1 MNVELSDEARSL
13 LQRERTLI
21 TELRDLLDSADANE
35 EDFDDLRN
43 ALRDLEGLFMLVVCG
58 EYNAG
63 KSTFVNAL
71 MGQRVMLEGVTPTT
85 DRITILTHGDK
96 ERSIEEGSFVLRREV
111 PLDLLQDIAFVD
123 TPGTNAVIKR
133 HQELTEDFI
142 PRADLVIFVTSA
154 DRPFSESERE
164 FLELIRSWGKKIII
178 VINKMDILES
188 AEERA
193 KVTDFVREQARLTL
207 DIEPQIFG
215 ISARSALRAKEAGDD
230 DVVVRSGLRE
240 VETLIQD
247 TIIGG
252 QRLELKMK
260 NPLGVALRVAENY
273 DTVIGDRLK
282 LLEGDRATLKEIE
295 RQREVFNHDLK
306 RDFSGHMGNIKN
318 ALIEV
323 ERRGDVF
330 FDDRLRIGKV
340 LDLMNSD
347 KVKADFEKEV
357 IRNADSD
364 IDNAV
369 GDMADWFIS
378 RNLQVWEDVM
388 AFVQKRQK
396 ASQSENGSNNESKMV
411 GEVGSRFQ
419 YDREN
424 LIRNIGDKAQ
434 GVLLNYDRKIESG
447 KLADSFQGA
456 VVRSGLL
463 GLGGIGLGAATVA
476 FLSGAML
483 DITGVA
489 VGLAVAGMGLLVLPT
504 RRRRA
509 KKELHDKMQE
519 LRDGLE
525 SSLAKQFD
533 VELSKSNERLDAAI
547 SPYTRFVRSEL
558 GRLDTVRGDL
568 RDKKDELV
576 RLRADIEAM
585 N

>member
-1 MNVELSDEARSL
+1 MLD
-13 LQRERTLI
+13 QKRERTLI

-43 ALRDLEGLFMLVVCG
+43 ALKDLEGLFMLVVCG

-85 DRITILTHGDK
+85 DRITILTHGPK
-96 ERSIEEGSFVLRREV
+96 ERSVEEGSFVLRREV
-111 PLDLLQDIAFVD
+111 PLEILRDIAIVD

-142 PRADLVIFVTSA
+142 PRADLVVFVTSA

-188 AEERA
+188 AEERD

-207 DIEPQIFG
+207 DMEPQIFG
-215 ISARSALRAKEAGDD
+215 ISARSALRAKEAGDA

-240 VETLIQD
+240 IETLVQE
-247 TIIGG
+247 TVMGG

-273 DTVIGDRLK
+273 DDVIGDRLK
-282 LLEGDRATLKEIE
+282 LLEGDRETLGEIE
-295 RQREVFNHDLK
+295 R
-306 RDFSGHMGNIKN
+306 
-318 ALIEV
+318 
-323 ERRGDVF
+323 
-330 FDDRLRIGKV
+330 RLRMGKV
-340 LDLMNSD
+340 VDLMNSD

-357 IRNADSD
+357 IRNADAD
-364 IDNAV
+364 MDNAV

-396 ASQSENGSNNESKMV
+396 ASQAKMV

-424 LIRNIGDKAQ
+424 LIRNIGDKAE
-434 GVLLNYDRKIESG
+434 GVLLNYDRKVEAG

-483 DITGVA
+483 DITGLA
-489 VGLAVAGMGLLVLPT
+489 LGLAVAGMGLLVLPT

-509 KKELHDKMQE
+509 KKELHVKMQE

-525 SSLAKQFD
+525 SSLSTQFD

-558 GRLDTVRGDL
+558 GRLDTVRGEIQA
-568 RDKKDELV
+568 KKDELV
-576 RLRADIEAM
+576 ALKADIESM
-585 N
+585 S

>member
-21 TELRDLLDSADANE
+21 AELRDLLDSADANP

-63 KSTFVNAL
+63 KSTFVNSL

-85 DRITILTHGDK
+85 DRITILTYGDK

-111 PLDLLQDIAFVD
+111 PLDILRDIAFVD

-142 PRADLVIFVTSA
+142 PRADLVLFVTSA

-188 AEERA
+188 AEERE
-193 KVTDFVREQARLTL
+193 KVTDFVREQAKLTL
-207 DIEPQIFG
+207 DIEPQVFG
-215 ISARSALRAKEAGDD
+215 ISARSALRAKEAGDA
-230 DVVVRSGLRE
+230 DVVLRSGLRD
-240 VETLIQD
+240 VEDLIQNSV
-247 TIIGG
+247 IGG

-260 NPLGVALRVAENY
+260 NPLGVALRISENY
-273 DTVIGDRLK
+273 DSIIAERLS
-282 LLEGDRATLKEIE
+282 LLEGDRATLAEIE
-295 RQREVFNHDLK
+295 RQREMFNHDLK

-323 ERRGDVF
+323 ERRGDIF
-330 FDDRLRIGKV
+330 FDDRLRMGKV
-340 LDLMNSD
+340 FDLMNSD

-357 IRNADSD
+357 IRNADAD

-369 GDMADWFIS
+369 GEMADWFIS

-388 AFVQKRQK
+388 GFVQKRQK
-396 ASQSENGSNNESKMV
+396 ASQAKVM

-419 YDREN
+419 YDRDN
-424 LIRNIGDKAQ
+424 LIRNIDDKAQ
-434 GVLLNYDRKIESG
+434 SVLLNYDRKIESA
-447 KLADSFQGA
+447 KLAESFQGA

-483 DITGVA
+483 DITGLA
-489 VGLAVAGMGLLVLPT
+489 LGLAVAGMGLLVLPT
-504 RRRRA
+504 RRRKA
-509 KKELHDKMQE
+509 KKELHNKMQE

-525 SSLAKQFD
+525 SSLASQFD
-533 VELSKSNERLDAAI
+533 IELSKSNERLDAAI

-558 GRLDTVRGDL
+558 GRLDTVRGEL
-568 RDKKDELV
+568 SSKKDELMA
-576 RLRADIEAM
+576 LRADIEDLS
-585 N
+585 

>member
-1 MNVELSDEARSL
+1 MNVELSDEARTL
-13 LQRERTLI
+13 LQRERSLI

-63 KSTFVNAL
+63 KSTFVNSL

-85 DRITILTHGDK
+85 DKITILTHGDK
-96 ERSIEEGSFVLRREV
+96 ERSIEEGSYVLRREV
-111 PLDLLQDIAFVD
+111 PLDILQDIAFVD

-193 KVTDFVREQARLTL
+193 KVTDFVREQAKATL
-207 DIEPQIFG
+207 DMEPQIFG
-215 ISARSALRAKEAGDD
+215 VSARSALRAKEAGDD
-230 DVVVRSGLRE
+230 DVVVRSGLRD
-240 VETLIQD
+240 VETLIQE
-247 TIIGG
+247 TIVGG
-252 QRLELKMK
+252 ERLELKMK
-260 NPLGVALRVAENY
+260 NPLGVAQRVAENY
-273 DTVIGDRLK
+273 DGVIGERLK
-282 LLEGDRATLKEIE
+282 LLEDDKATLNEID

-330 FDDRLRIGKV
+330 FDDRLRMGKV
-340 LDLMNSD
+340 LDLMNTD

-388 AFVQKRQK
+388 TFVQKRQK
-396 ASQSENGSNNESKMV
+396 AADSTTESKMV

-434 GVLLNYDRKIESG
+434 GVLLNYDRKIEAG

-489 VGLAVAGMGLLVLPT
+489 LGFAVAGLGLLVLPT

-509 KKELHDKMQE
+509 KKDLHDKMQE

-525 SSLAKQFD
+525 SSLSKQFD

-558 GRLDTVRGDL
+558 GRLETVREDI
-568 RDKKDELV
+568 RAKKEEIV
-576 RLRADIEAM
+576 SLRADIEAM
-585 N
+585 S

>member
-1 MNVELSDEARSL
+1 MNVELSDEARTL

-21 TELRDLLDSADANE
+21 AELRDLLDSADANP

-63 KSTFVNAL
+63 KSTFVNSL

-85 DRITILTHGDK
+85 DRITILTHGEK

-111 PLDLLQDIAFVD
+111 PIDILRDIAFVD

-142 PRADLVIFVTSA
+142 PRADLVLFVTSA

-188 AEERA
+188 AEERD
-193 KVTDFVREQARLTL
+193 KVTEFVREQARLTL
-207 DIEPQIFG
+207 DIEPQVFG
-215 ISARSALRAKEAGDD
+215 ISARSALRAKEAGDA
-230 DVVVRSGLRE
+230 DVVVRSGLRD
-240 VETLIQD
+240 VEDLIQNSV
-247 TIIGG
+247 IGG

-260 NPLGVALRVAENY
+260 NPLGVALRISENY
-273 DTVIGDRLK
+273 DSVIAERLS
-282 LLEGDRATLKEIE
+282 LLEGDRATLAEIE
-295 RQREVFNHDLK
+295 RQREIFNHDLK
-306 RDFSGHMGNIKN
+306 RDFAGHMGNIKN

-323 ERRGDVF
+323 ERRGDIF
-330 FDDRLRIGKV
+330 FDDRLRMGKV
-340 LDLMNSD
+340 FDLINSD
-347 KVKADFEKEV
+347 KVKAEFEKEV
-357 IRNADSD
+357 IRNADAD

-388 AFVQKRQK
+388 GFVQKRQK
-396 ASQSENGSNNESKMV
+396 ASQAKVM

-419 YDREN
+419 YDRDN
-424 LIRNIGDKAQ
+424 LIRNIDDKAQ
-434 GVLLNYDRKIESG
+434 SVLLNYDRKIESA
-447 KLADSFQGA
+447 KLAESFQGA

-483 DITGVA
+483 DITGLA
-489 VGLAVAGMGLLVLPT
+489 LGLAVAGMGLLVLPT
-504 RRRRA
+504 RRRKA
-509 KKELHDKMQE
+509 KKELHNKMQE

-525 SSLAKQFD
+525 SSLASQFD
-533 VELSKSNERLDAAI
+533 IELSKSNERLDAAI

-558 GRLDTVRGDL
+558 GRLDTVRSEL
-568 RDKKDELV
+568 SSKKDELMA
-576 RLRADIEAM
+576 LRADIEDLS
-585 N
+585 

>member
-1 MNVELSDEARSL
+1 MNVELSDEARTL
-13 LQRERTLI
+13 LQRERSLI

-63 KSTFVNAL
+63 KSTFVNSL

-85 DRITILTHGDK
+85 DKITILTHGDK
-96 ERSIEEGSFVLRREV
+96 ERSIEEGSYVLRREV
-111 PLDLLQDIAFVD
+111 PLDILQDIAFVD

-193 KVTDFVREQARLTL
+193 KVTDFVREQAKATL
-207 DIEPQIFG
+207 DMEPQIFG
-215 ISARSALRAKEAGDD
+215 VSARSALRAKEAGDD
-230 DVVVRSGLRE
+230 DVVVRSGLRD
-240 VETLIQD
+240 VETLIQE
-247 TIIGG
+247 TIVGG
-252 QRLELKMK
+252 ERLELKMK
-260 NPLGVALRVAENY
+260 NPLGVAQRVAENY
-273 DTVIGDRLK
+273 DGVIGERLK
-282 LLEGDRATLKEIE
+282 LLEDDKATLNEID

-306 RDFSGHMGNIKN
+306 RDFSGHMANIKN

-330 FDDRLRIGKV
+330 FDDRLRMGKV
-340 LDLMNSD
+340 LDLMNTD

-388 AFVQKRQK
+388 TFVQKRQK
-396 ASQSENGSNNESKMV
+396 AADSTTESKMV

-434 GVLLNYDRKIESG
+434 GVLLNYDRKIEAG

-489 VGLAVAGMGLLVLPT
+489 LGFAVAGLGLLVLPT

-509 KKELHDKMQE
+509 KKDLHDKMQE

-525 SSLAKQFD
+525 SSLSKQFD

-558 GRLDTVRGDL
+558 GRLETVREDI
-568 RDKKDELV
+568 RAKKEEIV
-576 RLRADIEAM
+576 SLRADIEAM
-585 N
+585 S